1 MTDHLPAKTNKNMEN
16 KTLDTQ
22 ESIEVIQRM
31 IAATHDRFRRGGGTL
46 LLAGG
51 YTTLFFTLLILGS
64 NWLGAPRY
72 IDYLWWGIPVVIAA
86 AGFIVFRRE
95 ARRTPRVRTF
105 IDHCVGYLWLTVG
118 AVAVLYPL
126 VGFINPAVNFLLVP
140 TEAFLMGIG
149 ATLTGLII
157 RFPPVI
163 AGGIAALACGFAM
176 FLFPEA
182 YLCLFIAM
190 LVFAVI
196 IPGHILNCKGK
207 CSKR

>member
-16 KTLDTQ
+16 KILDTL

-46 LLAGG
+46 LLIGG
-51 YTTLFFTLLILGS
+51 YTTLFFAVLIQILS
-64 NWLGAPRY
+64 WAGAPRFIY
-72 IDYLWWGIPVVIAA
+72 YLWWGIPIVIAV
-86 AGFIVFRRE
+86 AGFIVYRQE
-95 ARRTPRVRTF
+95 ARHTPRVRTF
-105 IDHCVGYLWLTVG
+105 IDRCVGYVWLTVG

-149 ATLTGLII
+149 ATLTGLIL
-157 RFPPVI
+157 RFPPVT
-163 AGGIAALACGFAM
+163 AGGIAALAFGLAM
-176 FLFPEA
+176 FFFPEA